1 MFVANDFNYTDTSAI
16 AIIGFSFRF
25 PNDHNNECTFW
36 QALKDGEKPKVV
48 SDPHAQKPSG
58 FIGSIVRWGYYMMDY
73 TFGYAKSVY
82 PKIATKAKV
91 FIFDRYYYDYY
102 IDQRRS
108 RTSLPRWVLR
118 FGEIFVPVPDLIL
131 PSSMIFS

>member
-1 MFVANDFNYTDTSAI
+1 
-16 AIIGFSFRF
+16 
-25 PNDHNNECTFW
+25 
-36 QALKDGEKPKVV
+36 
-48 SDPHAQKPSG
+48 
-58 FIGSIVRWGYYMMDY
+58 MMDY

-108 RTSLPRWVLR
+108 RTSLPQWVLR

-131 PSSMIFS
+131 CLGGDPKKYMSVSLRQVLKRLQDRPMC